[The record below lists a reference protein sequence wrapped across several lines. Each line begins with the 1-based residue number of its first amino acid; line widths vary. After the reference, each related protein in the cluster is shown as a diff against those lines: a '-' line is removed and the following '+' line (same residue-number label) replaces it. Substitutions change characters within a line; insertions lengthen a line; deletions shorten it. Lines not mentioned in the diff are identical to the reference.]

1 MLAIQIDAA
10 INSGNS
16 GGPVFDEHGVC
27 VGIAFQ
33 SFAGSDVENIGYVVP
48 TPVIDHFLSDYKR
61 NSKFTGFPSLG
72 IQWQN
77 LESKDLREA
86 SGMTPAQS
94 GGAPQFGPLNLSDFL
109 GVLIRTINSTSSS
122 HGILNP
128 GDVLM
133 RFDGVELANDGTV
146 PFRVNERISFTYLVA
161 QKHVGDRA
169 QVTILREGLIND
181 YEIELK
187 RMESLVPA
195 HLDNG
200 SPSYFILAGFV
211 FTTLNELYLASE
223 YGSEYATESPVK
235 LLDRLYFGQPTS
247 AGDQVVILS
256 QVLACES
263 TVGYEDLENVEVINI
278 LRTLDLTFR
287 RCFDSITNRF
297 MV

>member
-1 MLAIQIDAA
+1 
-10 INSGNS
+10 
-16 GGPVFDEHGVC
+16 
-27 VGIAFQ
+27 VG
-33 SFAGSDVENIGYVVP
+33 
-48 TPVIDHFLSDYKR
+48 L
-61 NSKFTGFPSLG
+61 
-72 IQWQN
+72 
-77 LESKDLREA
+77 
-86 SGMTPAQS
+86 
-94 GGAPQFGPLNLSDFL
+94 QFGPLNLTDFL

-122 HGILNP
+122 HGILKP

-133 RFDGVELANDGTV
+133 KFDGVELANDGTV
-146 PFRVNERISFTYLVA
+146 PFRVNERISFTSLVA
-161 QKHVGDRA
+161 QKHVGNRA
-169 QVTILREGLIND
+169 KVTILREGLISD
-181 YEIELK
+181 FEIELK

-235 LLDRLYFGQPTS
+235 LLDRLFFGQPTS

-263 TVGYEDLENVEVINI
+263 TVGYEDLENVEVCVR
-278 LRTLDLTFR
+278 LRKRDLTFR

-297 MV
+297 MVCGIWWN